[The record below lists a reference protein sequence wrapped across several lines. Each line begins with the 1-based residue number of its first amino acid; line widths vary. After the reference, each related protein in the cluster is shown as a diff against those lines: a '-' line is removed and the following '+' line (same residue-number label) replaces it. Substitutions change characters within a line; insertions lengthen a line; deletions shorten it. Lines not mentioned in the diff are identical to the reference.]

1 MITGDNRTTAEAIA
15 GRIGIDRVI
24 AEVLPAG
31 KVAAV
36 RGDAGAM
43 ALVGDGQNDAPALAE
58 ADVDLRRRQPSGLSN
73 PCPARGREDTRTGQ
87 AGPVAVRPSAGV
99 SGEAVAERSMPA
111 FAARAEVCAKISV
124 CIHLISR
131 IFS

>member
-43 ALVGDGQNDAPALAE
+43 ALVGDGQNDAPAIAE
-58 ADVDLRRRQPSGLSN
+58 ADVDLRRRQPSGLSDL
-73 PCPARGREDTRTGQ
+73 CPRS
-87 AGPVAVRPSAGV
+87 GP
-99 SGEAVAERSMPA
+99 
-111 FAARAEVCAKISV
+111 
-124 CIHLISR
+124 
-131 IFS
+131 